1 MILSKQFL
9 KWVIGWRTN
18 IMKFWQRIYIF
29 SLILF
34 ILIFNLAGILIIE
47 NIHASNLKREVN
59 RCLSEHLSI
68 YSGIN
73 VSLPINDTLRRYS
86 RNISS
91 DDEVLQTAIST
102 FYEKN
107 NDKTI
112 YIELLDKNSKTIFS
126 NIDFNLPENREEI
139 KSLSEN
145 KRQYIIKDIDNRAYI
160 FISNPI
166 SMNNSNYTLTYIRNI
181 SSVYEDRENQY
192 LFFIKLD
199 ILASLFFM
207 ILMYFLSKLI
217 TKPIKTLIT
226 ATQKISKGEFTEQVN
241 ITSKDEIG
249 LLAENF
255 NLMAKV
261 VNEKIIALENNN
273 DEKQRFIDNLTHE
286 LKTPL
291 TSIIGYSELLL
302 TTKYNEEIF
311 IDGLNFIYKEGKRL
325 EELSFK
331 LMDLILLNKEDFN
344 LKSNYIKPVIIDAER
359 ILMPR
364 LLNKNISLIIT
375 GDDFK
380 IMMDADLMKVL
391 LSNLID
397 NAIKASNENS
407 EIYIT
412 LNNEKYEVTIQDYGI
427 GISKEHLDKIFEP
440 FYMVDKARSRASHG
454 AGLGLSICKSILD
467 VHNGNFHIFS
477 EINEGTLIKL
487 IFKAEVIDNEM

>member
-1 MILSKQFL
+1 
-9 KWVIGWRTN
+9 
-18 IMKFWQRIYIF
+18 MKFWQRIYFF

-34 ILIFNLAGILIIE
+34 ILIFNLAGVLIIE

-91 DDEVLQTAIST
+91 DDEVLQTAINS

-112 YIELLDKNSKTIFS
+112 YIELLDKNDKTIFS

-145 KRQYIIKDIDNRAYI
+145 KRHYIIRDIDNRTYI
-160 FISNPI
+160 FISSSI
-166 SMNNSNYTLTYIRNI
+166 SMNNASYILTYIRNI
-181 SSVYEDRENQY
+181 SNVYDDKQNQY
-192 LFFIKLD
+192 IFFIKLD
-199 ILASLFFM
+199 IIASLFFM
-207 ILMYFLSKLI
+207 LLMYFLSKFI

-241 ITSKDEIG
+241 ITSKDEVG

-261 VNEKIIALENNN
+261 VNEKIIELESTN

-291 TSIIGYSELLL
+291 TSIIGYSDLLR

-331 LMDLILLNKEDFN
+331 LMDLILLNKEEFK
-344 LKSNYIKPVIIDAER
+344 LKNNYIEPIIIDAQR
-359 ILMPR
+359 TLMLK
-364 LLNKNISLIIT
+364 LLNKNISLIIK

-380 IMMDADLMKVL
+380 LMMDDDLIKVL

-407 EIYIT
+407 EIHIT
-412 LNNEKYEVTIQDYGI
+412 LNNEKSEITIQDYGI
-427 GISKEHLDKIFEP
+427 GIAKEHLDKIFEP
-440 FYMVDKARSRASHG
+440 FYMVDKARSRANHG
-454 AGLGLSICKSILD
+454 AGLGLSICKRILD
-467 VHNGNFHIFS
+467 IHNGKFDISS
-477 EINEGTLIKL
+477 EINKGTLVKL